1 VTSNISQSYPYSS
14 ETEAER
20 AAAVQATLAAHD
32 GLDVTIASD
41 SVPLDAE
48 DQWWTWHHAGCG
60 GTFHAAGYARDRH
73 AMYVVCD
80 RCGTTA
86 LR

>member
-14 ETEAER
+14 EAEAER
-20 AAAVQATLAAHD
+20 AAAVAATVATHD
-32 GLDVTIASD
+32 GLAATIATD
-41 SVPLDAE
+41 AVPLDFRE
-48 DQWWTWHHAGCG
+48 RWWTWHHAGCG
-60 GTFHAAGYARDRH
+60 GRLHAAGYAREKH

-80 RCGTTA
+80 RCGKTA

>member
-1 VTSNISQSYPYSS
+1 MTSNISQSYPYAS
-14 ETEAER
+14 ETEEER
-20 AAAVQATLAAHD
+20 ATAVTTTLSAHD
-32 GLDVTIASD
+32 GLDVTIAAE
-41 SVPLDAE
+41 SVPLDAGAR
-48 DQWWTWHHAGCG
+48 WWTWHHGGCG
-60 GTFHAAGYARDRH
+60 GTLHAAGYARDRH